1 MDRQAYIDEIKF
13 RLTGNLLETEL
24 DTKAFDTIVNVSL
37 REIQR
42 YISSTKILTIPFS
55 RCIDL
60 STIKDEEGKDVKINS
75 VSRIYRADGYV
86 GDVSSSSSAGLVDPM
101 YVAQWQLLGGTSN
114 MRNFQDYM
122 YNYGAW
128 NTLLQMRNTTSTDL
142 AYRYDKSSNK
152 LYINVASNLPS
163 RITIEYVPRYDDVSE
178 IVSDYWIDM
187 LVRLCVANAKV
198 IVGRI
203 RSRYSQSNALWAQ
216 DGDTILNEGNAELA
230 EIREHLVTNTQ
241 LVYGID

>member
-24 DTKAFDTIVNVSL
+24 DTKAFDTIINVSL

-55 RCIDL
+55 KCIDM
-60 STIKDEEGKDVKINS
+60 SKIKDEEDKEVKINS
-75 VSRIYRADGYV
+75 ISRIYRADGYV
-86 GDVSSSSSAGLVDPM
+86 GDTSSSTGMVDPM
-101 YVAQWQLLGGTSN
+101 YAAQWQLLGGTSN

-122 YNYGAW
+122 YNYGSW
-128 NTLLQMRNTTSTDL
+128 NTLLQIRNTTSTDL

-152 LYINVASNLPS
+152 LYINVASNLPA

-216 DGDTILNEGNAELA
+216 DGETLLNEGTSELS

>member
-24 DTKAFDTIVNVSL
+24 DTKAFDTIINVSL

-55 RCIDL
+55 KCIDM
-60 STIKDEEGKDVKINS
+60 SKIKDEEDREVKINS
-75 VSRIYRADGYV
+75 ISRIYRADGYV
-86 GDVSSSSSAGLVDPM
+86 GDTSSSTGMVDPM
-101 YVAQWQLLGGTSN
+101 YAAQWQLLGGTSN

-128 NTLLQMRNTTSTDL
+128 NTLLQIRNTTSTDL

-152 LYINVASNLPS
+152 LYINVASNLPA

-216 DGDTILNEGNAELA
+216 DGETLLNEGTSELS
-230 EIREHLVTNTQ
+230 EIRDHLVTNTQ

>member
-24 DTKAFDTIVNVSL
+24 DTKAFDTIINVSL

-60 STIKDEEGKDVKINS
+60 SSVKDETDNNIKINS
-75 VSRIYRADGYV
+75 VVRIFRADGYV
-86 GDVSSSSSAGLVDPM
+86 GDSASSTGMVDPM
-101 YVAQWQLLGGTSN
+101 YASQWQLLGGTSN

-122 YNYGAW
+122 YNYGSW
-128 NTLLQMRNTTSTDL
+128 NTLMQIRNTTSTDL

-216 DGDTILNEGNAELA
+216 DGDTLLNEGNSELA
-230 EIREHLVTNTQ
+230 ELREHLVTNSQ

>member
-24 DTKAFDTIVNVSL
+24 DTKAFDTIINVSL

-42 YISSTKILTIPFS
+42 YISSTKILTIPFD

-60 STIKDEEGKDVKINS
+60 SEVKDEDGKNIKINS
-75 VSRIYRADGYV
+75 ISRIFRADGYV
-86 GDVSSSSSAGLVDPM
+86 GDVVEGSGMVDPM
-101 YVAQWQLLGGTSN
+101 YVSQWQLLGGTSN

-128 NTLLQMRNTTSTDL
+128 NTLLQIRNTTSTDL

-152 LYINVASNLPS
+152 LYVNIASNLPA

-203 RSRYSQSNALWAQ
+203 RSRYSQSNALWSQ
-216 DGDTILNEGNAELA
+216 DGETLLNEGTSELS

>member
-42 YISSTKILTIPFS
+42 YISSTKIITIPFS
-55 RCIDL
+55 KCIDL
-60 STIKDEEGKDVKINS
+60 SKVKDEDGKDIKINS

-86 GDVSSSSSAGLVDPM
+86 GESSTTAGMVDPM
-101 YVAQWQLLGGTSN
+101 YVSQWQLLGGTSN

-122 YNYGAW
+122 YNYEAW

-142 AYRYDKSSNK
+142 AFRYDKSSNK
-152 LYINVASNLPS
+152 LYINVASNMPGN
-163 RITIEYVPRYDDVSE
+163 ITIEYVPRYDDVSE

>member
-24 DTKAFDTIVNVSL
+24 DTKAFDTIINVSL

-42 YISSTKILTIPFS
+42 YISSTKILTIPFD

-60 STIKDEEGKDVKINS
+60 SEVKDEDGKNIKINS
-75 VSRIYRADGYV
+75 ISRIFRADGYV
-86 GDVSSSSSAGLVDPM
+86 GDVVEGSGMVDPM
-101 YVAQWQLLGGTSN
+101 YVSQWQLLGGTSN

-128 NTLLQMRNTTSTDL
+128 NTLLQIRNTTSTDL

-152 LYINVASNLPS
+152 LYVNIASNLPA

-203 RSRYSQSNALWAQ
+203 RSRYSQSNALWSQ
-216 DGDTILNEGNAELA
+216 DGETLLNEGTSELS

-241 LVYGID
+241 LVYGIY

>member
-24 DTKAFDTIVNVSL
+24 DTKAFDTIINVSL

-55 RCIDL
+55 KCIDM
-60 STIKDEEGKDVKINS
+60 SKIKDEEDKEVKINS
-75 VSRIYRADGYV
+75 ISRIYRADGYV
-86 GDVSSSSSAGLVDPM
+86 GDTSSSTGMVDPM
-101 YVAQWQLLGGTSN
+101 YAAQWQLLGGTSN

-122 YNYGAW
+122 YNYGSW
-128 NTLLQMRNTTSTDL
+128 NTLLQIRNTTSTDL

-152 LYINVASNLPS
+152 LYINVASNLPA

-216 DGDTILNEGNAELA
+216 DGETLLNEGTSELS
-230 EIREHLVTNTQ
+230 EIRDHLVTNTQ

>member
-24 DTKAFDTIVNVSL
+24 DTKAFDTIINVSL

-42 YISSTKILTIPFS
+42 YISSTKILTIPFN

-60 STIKDEEGKDVKINS
+60 SEVKDEDNKSIKVSS
-75 VSRIYRADGYV
+75 VSRIYRAEGYV
-86 GDVSSSSSAGLVDPM
+86 GDTSSSTGISVDPM

-122 YNYGAW
+122 YNYGSW
-128 NTLLQMRNTTSTDL
+128 NTLLQLRNTTSTDL
-142 AYRYDKSSNK
+142 AYRYDKASNK
-152 LYINVASNLPS
+152 LYINVASNLPGT
-163 RITIEYVPRYDDVSE
+163 ITIEYVPRYDDVDE

-203 RSRYSQSNALWAQ
+203 RTRYGQANALWTQ
-216 DGDTILNEGNAELA
+216 DGETLLSEGNAELA
-230 EIREHLVTNTQ
+230 EIREHLVSNTQ

>member
-1 MDRQAYIDEIKF
+1 MFGKV
-13 RLTGNLLETEL
+13 LVTNL
-24 DTKAFDTIVNVSL
+24 
-37 REIQR
+37 
-42 YISSTKILTIPFS
+42 SS
-55 RCIDL
+55 IDL
-60 STIKDEEGKDVKINS
+60 SSVKDETDNNIKINS
-75 VSRIYRADGYV
+75 VVRIFRADGYV
-86 GDVSSSSSAGLVDPM
+86 GDSASSTGMVDPM
-101 YVAQWQLLGGTSN
+101 YASQWQLLGGTSN

-122 YNYGAW
+122 YNYGSW
-128 NTLLQMRNTTSTDL
+128 NTLMQIRNTTSTDL

-216 DGDTILNEGNAELA
+216 DGDTLLNEGNSELA
-230 EIREHLVTNTQ
+230 ELREHLVTNSQ

>member
-24 DTKAFDTIVNVSL
+24 DTKAFDTIINVSL

-55 RCIDL
+55 KCIDM
-60 STIKDEEGKDVKINS
+60 SKIKDEEDKEVKINS
-75 VSRIYRADGYV
+75 ISRIYRADGYV
-86 GDVSSSSSAGLVDPM
+86 GDTSSSTGMVDPM
-101 YVAQWQLLGGTSN
+101 YAAQWQLLGGTSN

-128 NTLLQMRNTTSTDL
+128 NTLLQIRNTTSTDL

-152 LYINVASNLPS
+152 LYINVASNLPA

-216 DGDTILNEGNAELA
+216 DGETLLNEGTSELS
-230 EIREHLVTNTQ
+230 EIRDHLVTNTQ

>member
-24 DTKAFDTIVNVSL
+24 DTKAFDTIINVSL

-55 RCIDL
+55 KCIDL
-60 STIKDEEGKDVKINS
+60 SKIKDEEDKEVKINS
-75 VSRIYRADGYV
+75 ISRIYRADGYV
-86 GDVSSSSSAGLVDPM
+86 GDTSSSTGMVDPM
-101 YVAQWQLLGGTSN
+101 YAAQWQLLGGTSN

-128 NTLLQMRNTTSTDL
+128 NTLLQIRNTTSTDL

-152 LYINVASNLPS
+152 LYINVASNLPA

-216 DGDTILNEGNAELA
+216 DGETLLNEGTSELS
-230 EIREHLVTNTQ
+230 EIRDHLVTNTQ

>member
-24 DTKAFDTIVNVSL
+24 DTKAFDTIINVSL

-42 YISSTKILTIPFS
+42 YISSTKIATIPFS

-60 STIKDEEGKDVKINS
+60 STMNDEDGREIKINS

-86 GDVSSSSSAGLVDPM
+86 GDTSTPTSGMVDPM
-101 YVAQWQLLGGTSN
+101 YAAQWQLLGGTSN

-128 NTLLQMRNTTSTDL
+128 NTLLQLRNTTSTDL

-152 LYINVASNLPS
+152 LYINVASNLPT

-216 DGDTILNEGNAELA
+216 DGDTILNEGNSELA
-230 EIREHLVTNTQ
+230 EIRDHLVTNTQ

>member
-24 DTKAFDTIVNVSL
+24 DTKAFDTIINVSL

-60 STIKDEEGKDVKINS
+60 STVKDEDGKNIKVNS
-75 VSRIYRADGYV
+75 ISRIFRAEGYV
-86 GDVSSSSSAGLVDPM
+86 GDTTGPTGLVDPM
-101 YVAQWQLLGGTSN
+101 YVGQWQLLGGTSN

-122 YNYGAW
+122 YNYGSW
-128 NTLLQMRNTTSTDL
+128 NTLLQLKNTTSTDL
-142 AYRYDKSSNK
+142 AFRYDKSSNK
-152 LYINVASNLPS
+152 LYINIASNLPGS
-163 RITIEYVPRYDDVSE
+163 ITIEYVPRYDDVSE

-198 IVGRI
+198 VVGRI
-203 RSRYSQSNALWAQ
+203 RTRYAQSNALWTQ
-216 DGDTILNEGNAELA
+216 DGDTLLNEGNTELA

>member
-13 RLTGNLLETEL
+13 RLTGNMLETEL
-24 DTKAFDTIVNVSL
+24 DTNAFNSILDISM

-42 YISSTKILTIPFS
+42 YICSTKILTIPFS

-60 STIKDEEGKDVKINS
+60 SEIKDENEQPIKVNS
-75 VSRIYRADGYV
+75 ISRIYRADGYV
-86 GDVSSSSSAGLVDPM
+86 GDSSTTSGMSDPM
-101 YVAQWQLLGGTSN
+101 YAAQWQLLGGTSN
-114 MRNFQDYM
+114 LENFQDYM
-122 YNYGAW
+122 YNYSSW
-128 NTLLQMRNTTSTDL
+128 NTLLQIRNTVSTDL

-152 LYINVASNLPS
+152 LYVNVASNLPV

-178 IVSDYWIDM
+178 IVSDYWVDM
-187 LVRLCVANAKV
+187 LMKLAVANAKI

-203 RSRYSQSNALWAQ
+203 RSRYSQSNALWGQ
-216 DGDTILNEGNAELA
+216 DGEAILA
-230 EIREHLVTNTQ
+230 EGTNELTELRNYLQTNTQ